1 MKTEEEKREKTEKEM
16 KQNYTGIRRFLFQRA
31 QGISK
36 WVIIILLQA
45 SINKNA
51 VNLKSSERESPIK
64 VGTMQFSTLI
74 LFEIT
79 NIKNKLNDKELIL
92 SGIGTISQPKQYIR
106 NKILSSR
113 DQSNWRWESRPKPH
127 SKTFSSSHWFLKRKT
142 LSQLYGWITGRG
154 KESHVPTVMSAAC
167 ELVFFRFKET
177 NRSQEKVRKQG
188 GFKDSRLGS
197 YVMFSHWDP
206 NKKEI
211 ILLYIKNGETAGDC

>member
-1 MKTEEEKREKTEKEM
+1 
-16 KQNYTGIRRFLFQRA
+16 
-31 QGISK
+31 
-36 WVIIILLQA
+36 
-45 SINKNA
+45 
-51 VNLKSSERESPIK
+51 
-64 VGTMQFSTLI
+64 MQFSTLI

-142 LSQLYGWITGRG
+142 LSQLYRWIAGRG
-154 KESHVPTVMSAAC
+154 KESHVSTVMSPAC
-167 ELVFFRFKET
+167 ELVFFWSKET
-177 NRSQEKVRKQG
+177 SRSQEKVRKEG

-197 YVMFSHWDP
+197 YVMFFHWDP
-206 NKKEI
+206 NKKKSFY
-211 ILLYIKNGETAGDC
+211 YIKKMERHCWRLLMKRKM